1 MELLRNCAAAG
12 ADARYRE
19 VERTPRYSGV
29 SVSRGCS
36 GAEGG
41 SRLLSGSDFVDV
53 DLAVFWEAR
62 ASGLVKARGGRRGAL
77 HYPTLGDSLS
87 SGHYFYSQPS
97 LGKLR
102 TVEGSS

>member
-1 MELLRNCAAAG
+1 MELLSNCAAAG

-41 SRLLSGSDFVDV
+41 SRLLSGSDFVVV
-53 DLAVFWEAR
+53 DLVVFWEAR
-62 ASGLVKARGGRRGAL
+62 ASGIVKARGGRRGAGR
-77 HYPTLGDSLS
+77 TSLS
-87 SGHYFYSQPS
+87 YSRGLAIFRS
-97 LGKLR
+97 LLLLPALAR
-102 TVEGSS
+102 QVEDS